1 MSNCLAGLLTNKIP
15 LASEVAQQKCYLTYT
30 APLPAPS
37 CKQLTLLE
45 ARSILASSGTTGF
58 RTWESALCLGT
69 YLSSPDGVDFIRGK
83 TILELG
89 AGTGFL
95 SILCAKHLGARFV
108 LATDGSAEVI
118 SDLESNIFLNSLDST
133 NLIVPGILKWGHTL
147 SDELLNGLEDNRTYD
162 LVLGADVVS
171 QAMGEPLTFCSKL
184 SSFTS
189 CNVYSIDTPLPFQNN
204 MCHCSNSGFQV
215 LIKSQT
221 YDTTSIPALIATLRD
236 LFHRNPKTKA
246 LISATVRNEDTLT
259 SFTDA
264 CG

>member
-15 LASEVAQQKCYLTYT
+15 LASEVEQRKCYLTYT

-69 YLSSPDGVDFIRGK
+69 YLSSPDGMDLIRGK

-118 SDLESNIFLNSLDST
+118 SDLDSNIFLNGLEST
-133 NLIVPGILKWGHTL
+133 NLIVPGMLKWGHTL
-147 SDELLNGLEDNRTYD
+147 SDELLNGPEDNRTYD

-171 QAMGEPLTFCSKL
+171 RLLEAFDLIQ
-184 SSFTS
+184 SSYFS
-189 CNVYSIDTPLPFQNN
+189 LVGMFISQILPFP
-204 MCHCSNSGFQV
+204 
-215 LIKSQT
+215 L
-221 YDTTSIPALIATLRD
+221 Y
-236 LFHRNPKTKA
+236 
-246 LISATVRNEDTLT
+246 ISCIVVVILV
-259 SFTDA
+259 
-264 CG
+264 